1 MRPAARRATHLKKA
15 REPMPAPST
24 GLDAAADRDPDVG
37 PSPAPDP
44 AASPA
49 PVSDPDPAR
58 PAPGPGGPYRVAV
71 VVMIGS
77 FMSVLD
83 GTIINVAVPA
93 LQDYYTGA
101 DGVPPAYSA
110 VAWTITGYALATAA
124 IIPLTDYGL
133 RRVGARRMYIGSIAL
148 FTLASVL
155 CALSPSLGL
164 LIAAR
169 VVQGLCGGCI
179 MPVGTALVASVAGD
193 RLGRM
198 MSLMGIPMLIAPIL
212 GPILGGWLV
221 EAASWHWV
229 FLINA
234 PFGAAAA
241 GLGLLLLPRASG
253 RGRAPLDVPGVVLMS
268 PGLALTL
275 WGVSNAGAGAPASSP
290 MVWAPLGAGL
300 AMVAGFVRRSLV
312 VAHPLLDLSIL
323 RLRPYRTAIVLAVLF
338 QAAFTADLLL
348 LPSYFQQVR
357 GLGAMATGLFI
368 APTGLGALVTMPIA
382 ANLIDRLPPPRRVV
396 PWGMAAM
403 FASVLALT
411 QVGPRTPLWCL
422 GAILTLQGLGI
433 GGTMMPVST
442 AALQAVRRS
451 EVGNA
456 TTLFNIGQ
464 QVFGA
469 VGIAIV
475 SVGLALL
482 LAATDLGGAA
492 VAGRLDGEA
501 AAQGLA
507 QAAGAFG
514 RAFRIPT
521 LFMGL
526 ALITAFR
533 LPGTRVVPEDGDGA
547 TAEVIG

>member
-1 MRPAARRATHLKKA
+1 MT
-15 REPMPAPST
+15 
-24 GLDAAADRDPDVG
+24 AD
-37 PSPAPDP
+37 SPAP
-44 AASPA
+44 
-49 PVSDPDPAR
+49 PVSSRPAR
-58 PAPGPGGPYRVAV
+58 RGPGPYGVAA

-77 FMSVLD
+77 FMAVLD
-83 GTIINVAVPA
+83 GTIINVAIPA
-93 LQDYYTGA
+93 LQGWFARPDGA
-101 DGVPPAYSA
+101 LPAYST
-110 VAWTITGYALATAA
+110 VAWTVTGYALATAA
-124 IIPLTDYGL
+124 IIPLTDFGL
-133 RRVGARRMYIGSIAL
+133 RRVGARAMYIGSILL
-148 FTLASVL
+148 FTIASVL
-155 CALSPSLGL
+155 CALSPSLPF
-164 LIAAR
+164 LIVMR
-169 VVQGLCGGCI
+169 IVQGLCGGCI
-179 MPVGTALVASVAGD
+179 MPVGTALVAGAAGPD
-193 RLGRM
+193 SLGRM
-198 MSLMGIPMLIAPIL
+198 MGLMGIPMLIAPII
-212 GPILGGWLV
+212 GPVLGGWLV

-229 FLINA
+229 LLINV
-234 PFGAAAA
+234 PFGLAAA

-382 ANLIDRLPPPRRVV
+382 ANLIDRLPPRRVV

>member
-1 MRPAARRATHLKKA
+1 MSPGARPAA
-15 REPMPAPST
+15 
-24 GLDAAADRDPDVG
+24 
-37 PSPAPDP
+37 
-44 AASPA
+44 A
-49 PVSDPDPAR
+49 PVN
-58 PAPGPGGPYRVAV
+58 PYRVAA

-93 LQDYYTGA
+93 LQSYYAGA
-101 DGVPPAYSA
+101 DGAPPPYSS

-133 RRVGARRMYIGSIAL
+133 KRVGHRRMYIGSITL

-155 CALSPSLGL
+155 CALSPSLGA
-164 LIAAR
+164 LIALR
-169 VVQGLCGGCI
+169 VLQGLCGGCI

-212 GPILGGWLV
+212 GPVLGGWLV

-234 PFGAAAA
+234 PFGLAAA
-241 GLGLLLLPRASG
+241 GLGLVFLPRSSG
-253 RGRAPLDVPGVVLMS
+253 RGAPVLDAVGVLLMS

-275 WGVSNAGAGAPASSP
+275 WGVSNAGAGVAVSSP
-290 MVWAPLGAGL
+290 AVWLPLVLGLVMVGL
-300 AMVAGFVRRSLV
+300 FVRRSLGG
-312 VAHPLLDLSIL
+312 AHPLLDLTIL
-323 RLRPYRTAIVLAVLF
+323 RLRPYRNAIVLAVLF

-357 GLGAMATGLFI
+357 GLGATAAGLFI
-368 APTGLGALVTMPIA
+368 APTGLGALISMPIA
-382 ANLIDRLPPPRRVV
+382 ANAIDRLAPRRVI
-396 PWGMAAM
+396 PWGMSAM
-403 FASVLALT
+403 FLSVLLLT
-411 QVGPRTPLWCL
+411 RVGPGTGLWYL
-422 GAILTLQGLGI
+422 GAVLMLQGLGI

-442 AALQAVRRS
+442 AALQAVPRR

-469 VGIAIV
+469 VGIAVV
-475 SVGLALL
+475 SVALALL

-492 VAGRLDGEA
+492 VAGELSGADLAE
-501 AAQGLA
+501 GLT

-514 RAFRIPT
+514 DAFWIPT
-521 LFMGL
+521 LLMGL

-547 TAEVIG
+547 AAGVIN

>member
-49 PVSDPDPAR
+49 PASDPDPAR

-110 VAWTITGYALATAA
+110 VAWTITGYVLATAA

-253 RGRAPLDVPGVVLMS
+253 RGRGPPGVA
-268 PGLALTL
+268 G
-275 WGVSNAGAGAPASSP
+275 GV
-290 MVWAPLGAGL
+290 
-300 AMVAGFVRRSLV
+300 R
-312 VAHPLLDLSIL
+312 
-323 RLRPYRTAIVLAVLF
+323 
-338 QAAFTADLLL
+338 Q
-348 LPSYFQQVR
+348 
-357 GLGAMATGLFI
+357 
-368 APTGLGALVTMPIA
+368 
-382 ANLIDRLPPPRRVV
+382 
-396 PWGMAAM
+396 
-403 FASVLALT
+403 
-411 QVGPRTPLWCL
+411 
-422 GAILTLQGLGI
+422 
-433 GGTMMPVST
+433 
-442 AALQAVRRS
+442 
-451 EVGNA
+451 
-456 TTLFNIGQ
+456 
-464 QVFGA
+464 
-469 VGIAIV
+469 
-475 SVGLALL
+475 
-482 LAATDLGGAA
+482 
-492 VAGRLDGEA
+492 
-501 AAQGLA
+501 
-507 QAAGAFG
+507 
-514 RAFRIPT
+514 
-521 LFMGL
+521 
-526 ALITAFR
+526 
-533 LPGTRVVPEDGDGA
+533 
-547 TAEVIG
+547 